1 MNTTRTT
8 VVLPDIVLEHIKM
21 SLDEADT
28 ISAFL
33 ERAAVNQL
41 EKEFS
46 DFEIIDGYYI
56 IFVTK
61 FSDWRYNSSCTCS
74 EYFL

>member
-21 SLDEADT
+21 SLDETDT

-41 EKEFS
+41 EREFS
-46 DFEIIDGYYI
+46 DFEIRDLVEAEHG
-56 IFVTK
+56 
-61 FSDWRYNSSCTCS
+61 C
-74 EYFL
+74 EE